1 MPPDLTNP
9 AVLPFTFLAILTV
22 VMFALNRK
30 NLSASHFFLAAGLG
44 GMSLLMA
51 RNIPLFALACAPILS
66 ELFTASLVGR
76 RIWQDLE
83 VRFEPFGNSSHWTL
97 IPLIVVLCA
106 AGFLAN
112 GNFREPRAVF
122 QFNQRVFPV
131 HALDWLEGNPQPGNM
146 FNEFN
151 WGGYILYRSWPQ
163 QRVFLDSQ
171 SDFYGEPLMRE
182 YDRVVTLGIGWEEV
196 LETYDVKWIIFR
208 RKPP

>member
-1 MPPDLTNP
+1 
-9 AVLPFTFLAILTV
+9 
-22 VMFALNRK
+22 
-30 NLSASHFFLAAGLG
+30 
-44 GMSLLMA
+44 
-51 RNIPLFALACAPILS
+51 
-66 ELFTASLVGR
+66 
-76 RIWQDLE
+76 
-83 VRFEPFGNSSHWTL
+83 L

-208 RKPP
+208 REAPLVKALSASDRWTIAYEDETAVILVRK